1 MAADATDEQRE
12 AAIERL
18 KAKRAFQGDVVSY
31 VVVNLFLVGIWAVSG
46 AGFFWPIFV
55 ILGWGVGLAIH
66 VWQIY
71 GRREITEDDVA
82 REMQRTDVS
91 DAV

>member
-18 KAKRAFQGDVVSY
+18 KAKRSFQGDVVSY

-55 ILGWGVGLAIH
+55 ILGWGVGRNPH
-66 VWQIY
+66 VADL
-71 GRREITEDDVA
+71 RR
-82 REMQRTDVS
+82 R
-91 DAV
+91 